1 MQNNLKQIGLALHN
15 YGQATKVFP
24 PGTISVGFQA
34 AGNVYP
40 STGFPVWAEAQSNAG
55 VSINGQTLYAQGMS
69 WMLQILP
76 YMEGDTTGAQVEPRQ
91 LPCRNGA
98 QSPSPYRRRQQ
109 RAMAQT
115 DIKGFYCPTRR
126 SGIRPGQDNNYLL
139 VSTWTGGGTDYG
151 GCVGR
156 HPGFNS
162 DTNHSVLD
170 ANQAYQQP
178 TPPNINGIYVNGASN
193 DTGTKRWGI
202 FGQINQ
208 STTFAGIR
216 DGLSVTIAI
225 GEVQRVPTTYSPYSP
240 MTAGPS
246 AATQR
251 GFRPES
257 TR

>member
-1 MQNNLKQIGLALHN
+1 M
-15 YGQATKVFP
+15 
-24 PGTISVGFQA
+24 
-34 AGNVYP
+34 
-40 STGFPVWAEAQSNAG
+40 
-55 VSINGQTLYAQGMS
+55 
-69 WMLQILP
+69 
-76 YMEGDTTGAQVEPRQ
+76 
-91 LPCRNGA
+91 
-98 QSPSPYRRRQQ
+98 
-109 RAMAQT
+109 
-115 DIKGFYCPTRR
+115 
-126 SGIRPGQDNNYLL
+126 L

-225 GEVQRVPTTYSPYSP
+225 GEVQRVPTTYSPYSHDGWAIGGDATGFSTGVYALNGNTVP
-240 MTAGPS
+240 TGGKLENNLCFPS
-246 AATQR
+246 PGSEHNSGANFGMADGSVKFLSDTMDY
-251 GFRPES
+251 S
-257 TR
+257 TFCLLGSMADAVPGIDPGGGSGG